1 MDVHGTPRPAAR
13 KEIRCSD
20 CGHVYWVA
28 DSNRSARCSACGN
41 IQASGEVA
49 NLGDLSQRLLDG
61 AALSL
66 RGGEEKQGTIL
77 DRFHLPQNGAEVQA
91 LLSRYQVEWQLW
103 AMVVNHFEDPLYHTA
118 YLCQVTGRRDLSRA
132 AERYREHRSVMAV
145 GRDTMWQAEV
155 ADLMIERIENLSRM
169 RMEMGGGGGIILPYW
184 LLSLPLGKGVFRI
197 AWITLGLFLG
207 FRLMGL
213 L

>member
-1 MDVHGTPRPAAR
+1 MDVHGTPQPDSRN
-13 KEIRCSD
+13 EIRCSD

-28 DSNRSARCSACGN
+28 ASSRSARCSACGN
-41 IQASGEVA
+41 IQALDGTEA
-49 NLGDLSQRLLDG
+49 DLGNLPQRLLDG

-66 RGGEEKQGTIL
+66 RGAEKQDAVL

-118 YLCQVTGRRDLSRA
+118 YLCQAVGRKNLSRA

-145 GRDTMWQAEV
+145 GRDTVWQAEA
-155 ADLMIERIENLSRM
+155 ADLMLERIENLSQL
-169 RMEMGGGGGIILPYW
+169 RMEMETGGGIVLPYW
-184 LLSLPLGKGVFRI
+184 LLSLPLGKGTFRI